1 MSLPDSESLPRDRP
15 AAPSLAARLSSEVIE
30 EIAIGGQLPS
40 EADLAGRFGV
50 SRVTVR
56 EALKL
61 LAGQGLVSL
70 SRGRRAVVT
79 QPDGALFGGFL
90 RSLIKSDPRAMFDLL
105 QVRRVL
111 EVQSVQMA
119 CRNAGRAGLAAVE
132 SALEAMRVAAAA
144 SDGGDG
150 GGEAAFVAADV
161 RFHQAIALAGGN
173 RVLTYL
179 FEAME
184 PTLMEAFL
192 ASQRGQRHSGKSL
205 MAGYVAHRTIFA
217 HVRARDE
224 KAAADAMMAL
234 LSEAEQHLRWAMDA
248 GASRAGRTE

>member
-1 MSLPDSESLPRDRP
+1 MSVTESDSLPRDRP
-15 AAPSLAARLSSEVIE
+15 AAPSLAARLAAEVIE
-30 EIAIGGQLPS
+30 DLAIGSQLPS
-40 EADLAGRFGV
+40 EADLAARFGV

-90 RSLIKSDPRAMFDLL
+90 RSLIKADPRAMFDLL

-119 CRNAGRAGLAAVE
+119 CRHAGRAGLAAVE
-132 SALEAMRVAAAA
+132 SALEAMGAAAERA
-144 SDGGDG
+144 DGGDPESEG
-150 GGEAAFVAADV
+150 AFVAADV

-192 ASQRGQRHSGKSL
+192 ASQRGQRQSGKTL
-205 MAGYVAHRTIFA
+205 MAGYEAHRAIFA

-224 KAAADAMMAL
+224 RAATEAMMAL
-234 LSEAEQHLRWAMDA
+234 LSEAEQHLRWAMEPG
-248 GASRAGRTE
+248 GARTGM